1 MGLLNANG
9 KIVKSDEQ
17 NLDLEIDKESVSASE
32 DSKILLETALS
43 RTVAVNEARNLLAEN
58 VDKIASNLAGKAGA
72 FVNLGGF
79 DKKYYAVLKG
89 SPAEAQGLMEDWL
102 IRDPKRN
109 LTEVTDS
116 PCERAKR
123 ARAEYEIK
131 AENQGLCL
139 TDIRLLTGRTHQ
151 IRAQFSHRSC
161 PVYGDSRYGGGSG
174 ELALFAHSLAFDHP
188 ATGERMIFT
197 ALPDCEKFPWNLFAQ
212 EDFSV

>member
-1 MGLLNANG
+1 MQILF
-9 KIVKSDEQ
+9 KDDDIIVFIKPAGVLSETGGAGAGR
-17 NLDLEIDKESVSASE
+17 SVSDMLPGISLFAVHRL
-32 DSKILLETALS
+32 DRETSGIMVYALNKKSAAALS
-43 RTVAVNEARNLLAEN
+43 
-58 VDKIASNLAGKAGA
+58 KSIAA
-72 FVNLGGF
+72 GGF

-123 ARAEYEIK
+123 ARAEYKIK